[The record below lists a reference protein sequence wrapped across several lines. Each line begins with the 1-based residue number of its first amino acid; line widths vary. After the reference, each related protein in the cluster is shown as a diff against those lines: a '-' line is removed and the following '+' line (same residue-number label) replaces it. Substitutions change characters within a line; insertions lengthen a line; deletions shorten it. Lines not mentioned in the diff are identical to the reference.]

1 MPRSQRHRMMGF
13 TLIELLVVIAIIAI
27 LVALLLP
34 AVQQSS
40 CKNNLKQLG
49 LALHNYHDT
58 FNVFPPA
65 SVRRNANPPGEWATS
80 MLSWQARIL
89 AFMEQSALYDRI
101 NWSLEPG
108 VGGTNDNT
116 NVVRGTDIAT
126 YRCPSDP
133 GNRGSTGQTA
143 YAPTNYVACTAD
155 SGSYDAGG
163 AAWANNGRSVLFRNS
178 AVNMR
183 DILDGTS
190 NTMAISECR
199 VGSQMR
205 GENAA
210 GTPPVCPG
218 SAAFSTDRG
227 YSWFYANVMQTW
239 SYSTIVGPNTTIT
252 ECRSGSG
259 GPAVLGARSLHK
271 GGVQVLLSDGAIRFV
286 SDNINLT
293 TWQRLGHKS
302 DGQVLGEF

>member
-1 MPRSQRHRMMGF
+1 MQNRMRHRWAGF

-34 AVQQSS
+34 AVQQAREAARRSS

-58 FNVFPPA
+58 FNVFPPG
-65 SVRRNANPPGEWATS
+65 SVRQPTGGGVNEWESS
-80 MLSWQARIL
+80 MIGWQARIL
-89 AFMEQSALYDRI
+89 SFMEQAALYDLIEWGRT
-101 NWSLEPG
+101 PG
-108 VGGTNDNT
+108 ANGTPNT
-116 NVVRGTDIAT
+116 TVRGTEVAG

-133 GNRGSTGQTA
+133 GTRATTGQTT
-143 YAPTNYVACTAD
+143 YAPTNYVVCTAD
-155 SGSYDAGG
+155 SGSYTAGG
-163 AAWANNGRSVLFRNS
+163 SLFQNNGRSVMFQNS

-190 NTMAISECR
+190 NTMAVSECR

-205 GENAA
+205 GENAT

-218 SAAFSTDRG
+218 AAGFSNDRG
-227 YSWFYANVMQTW
+227 YSWFYANVMHNWT
-239 SYSTIVGPNTTIT
+239 YSTIVGPNTTIT
-252 ECRSGSG
+252 ECRSSTG
-259 GPAVLGARSLHK
+259 GVAVLGARSLHK

-293 TWQRLGHKS
+293 T
-302 DGQVLGEF
+302 

>member
-34 AVQQSS
+34 AVQQAREAARRSS

-65 SVRRNANPPGEWATS
+65 SVRRNVPDPPGNWNTS
-80 MLSWQARIL
+80 MIGWQARIL
-89 AFMEQSALYDRI
+89 AFMEQSALYDLIDWQR
-101 NWSLEPG
+101 EPG
-108 VGGTNDNT
+108 NGGTNNT
-116 NVVRGTDIAT
+116 TVRGTEVAA

-133 GNRGSTGQTA
+133 GTRATTGQTT

-155 SGSYDAGG
+155 SGGFFAGG
-163 AAWANNGRSVLFRNS
+163 GSWLNNGRSVLFQNS

-190 NTMAISECR
+190 NTMAVSECR

-205 GENAA
+205 NENAT
-210 GTPPVCPG
+210 GTPSACPG
-218 SAAFSTDRG
+218 AAGFVNDRG
-227 YSWFYANVMQTW
+227 FSWFFAQSMQVW

-252 ECRSGSG
+252 ECRQSTG
-259 GPAVLGARSLHK
+259 GTAVLGARSLHK

-293 TWQRLGHKS
+293 TWQRLG
-302 DGQVLGEF
+302 